1 MYHTSQIID
10 STESLFRPI
19 HYFLKENPH
28 HQIVHLMNIEILASY
43 FLSVEELLY
52 VFLLFLY
59 KYDRFVM
66 IILQMQK

>member
-1 MYHTSQIID
+1 
-10 STESLFRPI
+10 
-19 HYFLKENPH
+19 
-28 HQIVHLMNIEILASY
+28 MNIEILASY

-59 KYDRFVM
+59 KYDRFIM

>member
-1 MYHTSQIID
+1 MNVQI
-10 STESLFRPI
+10 P
-19 HYFLKENPH
+19 
-28 HQIVHLMNIEILASY
+28 ASY

-59 KYDRFVM
+59 KYDGFIS